1 MKQMYNALYK
11 RMKELHI
18 IDLAPVFDKGV
29 RGRTLS
35 GSSKAWL
42 MEKVKEAG
50 VKTVIDLRTADAT
63 EKFDKRVA
71 YAGLEFHH
79 IPMDSYNTPTKTI
92 IDSLPKL
99 FGLLDRGEFYI
110 ACAMGRHR
118 TDIAIATYYVFHP
131 TVPFENVP
139 EMRGHRKDGK
149 FRNDD
154 IARRLNNIMRS
165 LTSEDM
171 MKLGLPVDYEEKFVR
186 RKKHLFAVNSVFEF
200 EE

>member
-1 MKQMYNALYK
+1 MYNVLYE
-11 RMKELHI
+11 RIKELPI
-18 IDLAPVFDKGV
+18 IDLAPVFDNGV

-42 MEKVKEAG
+42 MEKVKKAG

-63 EKFDKRVA
+63 EKFDKRVV

-79 IPMDSYNTPTKTI
+79 IPMDSHNTDTRTI
-92 IDSLPKL
+92 IDSLPEL
-99 FGLLDRGEFYI
+99 FGLLDRGDFYI

-118 TDIAIATYYVFHP
+118 TDIAIATYYVFHH

-154 IARRLNNIMRS
+154 IARRLNSIMQS
-165 LTSEDM
+165 LTSEDLK
-171 MKLGLPVDYEEKFVR
+171 KLGLTVDYEEEFVR
-186 RKKHLFAVNSVFEF
+186 RKKQLFAINSVFEK
-200 EE
+200 